1 MFAFIHSCLSAPANH
16 DSRLIPYSRV
26 CLDFQFIRL
35 TPLRSRGSLCQKRP
49 PRRNPTSAGWRAELA
64 SSVYA
69 NTCVSSLPSNWGEVA
84 NDLPCS
90 SVQKINSN
98 HTDTKETT
106 FFLLGYRFKI
116 QVWQARWILRG
127 WEMNTNQAA
136 QLQKT
141 SNFPGHFCNCYI
153 TGFLQQLSE
162 ARSGGNRTL
171 TWQMRKPRPR
181 EVEWFAWGHSA
192 RQKLGILSSAT
203 CNCCCWIFS

>member
-35 TPLRSRGSLCQKRP
+35 TPLWSRGSLCQKQP

-90 SVQKINSN
+90 SVQKINSD

-106 FFLLGYRFKI
+106 FFFFLVTVLKFRYSRLGEFSGAGRRIIIRQPSCRK
-116 QVWQARWILRG
+116 
-127 WEMNTNQAA
+127 
-136 QLQKT
+136 LQT
-141 SNFPGHFCNCYI
+141 F
-153 TGFLQQLSE
+153 Q
-162 ARSGGNRTL
+162 
-171 TWQMRKPRPR
+171 
-181 EVEWFAWGHSA
+181 
-192 RQKLGILSSAT
+192 GISAT
-203 CNCCCWIFS
+203 VI